1 MGNKSKKDEVIY
13 AFIDSQNLN
22 LGVRSEGWKLDYRKL
37 RLFLKNKYGVK
48 QAYMFIGHVDG
59 NEKLYI
65 HLQECNFKLVFK
77 PTIQDKDGNV
87 KGNVDAELV
96 LYSAAI
102 KFKDYDKAIIISG
115 DGDFRCLVEF
125 LIDRD
130 KFKLLLAP
138 NKKYS
143 SLLREFDK
151 HILRISNFRKSIEY
165 RKKGQKPKAIKKTRT
180 NFRSK
185 P

>member
-1 MGNKSKKDEVIY
+1 MNKKQTVKPKERVF

-22 LGVRSEGWKLDYRKL
+22 LGIRSEGWRLDYRKL
-37 RLFLKNKYGVK
+37 RLFLKNKYSVSE
-48 QAYMFIGHVDG
+48 AYMFIGYVPG
-59 NEKLYI
+59 NESLYT

-77 PTIQDKDGNV
+77 TTVEDGQGNV

-102 KFKDYDKAIIISG
+102 KFKEYDKAIIISG

-125 LIDRD
+125 LIERG
-130 KFKLLLAP
+130 KMGLLLAP
-138 NKKYS
+138 NGKYS
-143 SLLREFDK
+143 GLLREFDK
-151 HILRISNFRKSIEY
+151 YIVKIGRFKRSLEY
-165 RKKGQKPKAIKKTRT
+165 KKIRT
-180 NFRSK
+180 SGRSK

>member
-1 MGNKSKKDEVIY
+1 MGKNTKEQKIY

-37 RLFLKNKYGVK
+37 RLFLKNKYNV
-48 QAYMFIGHVDG
+48 QEAYMFIGYLPG
-59 NEKLYI
+59 NEKLYT

-96 LYSAAI
+96 LHSAAI
-102 KFKDYDKAIIISG
+102 KFKSYDQAIIISG
-115 DGDFRCLVEF
+115 DGDFRCLIEF
-125 LIDRD
+125 LIDRN
-130 KFKLLLAP
+130 KLLILLAP
-138 NKKYS
+138 NRKYS

-151 HILRISNFRKSIEY
+151 YILKIGNFRDSIEF
-165 RKKGQKPKAIKKTRT
+165 RKKGQKPEVIKKIRT